1 MLPNKAALYKQRH
14 CLQGFVRT
22 KALLA
27 AEFFHTIC
35 AGVCRVIKLPHDRS
49 STGVRARYRVY
60 KLPVAVD
67 LRWKAPCKS
76 TRTLEQSLVC
86 YALPEVY
93 RLPVCTYE
101 AIAIN
106 APYKWRSS
114 SHKATL
120 IPQNKRQD
128 TITTMIPCLCSFLFT
143 VPSSPSVEF
152 PINKKRIRTLSRKEP
167 GSSTN

>member
-1 MLPNKAALYKQRH
+1 MPFS
-14 CLQGFVRT
+14 C
-22 KALLA
+22 
-27 AEFFHTIC
+27 
-35 AGVCRVIKLPHDRS
+35 
-49 STGVRARYRVY
+49 VRAYTLHR
-60 KLPVAVD
+60 KSKGP
-67 LRWKAPCKS
+67 APPS

-106 APYKWRSS
+106 APYKWRTS

-143 VPSSPSVEF
+143 VPSSPSAEF
-152 PINKKRIRTLSRKEP
+152 PINKKRTRTLSHRES
-167 GSSTN
+167 GSSTNCMVDGTGLEQGGSALSSLQISLYRECSLLGGCDILGLVQQIES

>member
-1 MLPNKAALYKQRH
+1 MKERPDIAKFCRFPAY
-14 CLQGFVRT
+14 VR
-22 KALLA
+22 A
-27 AEFFHTIC
+27 H
-35 AGVCRVIKLPHDRS
+35 
-49 STGVRARYRVY
+49 STGILRG
-60 KLPVAVD
+60 LP
-67 LRWKAPCKS
+67 LS

-143 VPSSPSVEF
+143 VPSSPSAEF
-152 PINKKRIRTLSRKEP
+152 PINKNVPEPFLVKNRVRVRTECWSNKKPPQRRC
-167 GSSTN
+167 

>member
-1 MLPNKAALYKQRH
+1 MKERPDIAKFCRFPAY
-14 CLQGFVRT
+14 VRT
-22 KALLA
+22 
-27 AEFFHTIC
+27 H
-35 AGVCRVIKLPHDRS
+35 
-49 STGVRARYRVY
+49 STGILRG
-60 KLPVAVD
+60 LPP
-67 LRWKAPCKS
+67 LS

-101 AIAIN
+101 VIAIN

-128 TITTMIPCLCSFLFT
+128 TITTMIPCLCSFT
-143 VPSSPSVEF
+143 VPSSPSAEP
-152 PINKKRIRTLSRKEP
+152 PINKKRTRTLSHKES
-167 GSSTN
+167 GSSTNWMVGQAGLEPAITPL